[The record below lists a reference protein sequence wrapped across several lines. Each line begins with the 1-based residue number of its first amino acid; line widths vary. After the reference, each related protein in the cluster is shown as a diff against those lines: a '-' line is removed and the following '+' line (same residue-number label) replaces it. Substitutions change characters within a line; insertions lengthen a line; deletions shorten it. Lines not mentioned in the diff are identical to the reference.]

1 VNTETIIQV
10 KHLKKYFPVKA
21 GTFGKITSYIRA
33 VDDVSFNINEGETL
47 GLVGES
53 GCGKTT
59 LGRCLLRLTEPT
71 EGEVLYKGVNLLKL
85 SKDEFRKLRANFQM
99 IFQNPKSSLDP
110 RMNVKNI
117 ISEPILFHQKVDRNK
132 IDWKIRELLN
142 LVGLREEHMWRYPD
156 ELSGGQCQRV
166 AIARAISI
174 NPKFLVLDEPT
185 SSLDVSVQAQIIN
198 LLEDLQKKL
207 GLSYLFISHNLL
219 LVHYISD
226 RIGVMYLGKL
236 VEFGPADDV
245 FKKPLHPYTTA
256 LTVSAPIP
264 DPTTKSKGVPLM
276 GEIPSITRPPSG
288 CRFNPRCTHAMDICK
303 KEEPKLVEIS
313 QSHFVAC
320 HLYKE

>member
-1 VNTETIIQV
+1 MNTETIIQV